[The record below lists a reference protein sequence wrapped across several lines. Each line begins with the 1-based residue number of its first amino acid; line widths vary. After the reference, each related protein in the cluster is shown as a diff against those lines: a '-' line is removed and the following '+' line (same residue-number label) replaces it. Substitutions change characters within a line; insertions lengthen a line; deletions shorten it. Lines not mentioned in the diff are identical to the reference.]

1 MENIKSII
9 LMAHFSQI
17 DENNYVVQVLVVS
30 DDQEHRGEEF
40 LSIDLGLGGRWIQ
53 TSYNTRGGQHLYG
66 GTPFRKNFGAIGYQ
80 YREDL
85 DAFVGPKPYPS
96 WDILNE
102 ETGLYEC
109 PVPYPGNGSYK
120 WDEET
125 LSWIESY

>member
-1 MENIKSII
+1 MESIKSII
-9 LMAHFSQI
+9 LMAHFSQL
-17 DENNYVVQVLVVS
+17 DENNIVIQVLVVS

-40 LSIDLGLGGRWIQ
+40 LSVDLGLGGRWIQ

-66 GTPFRKNFGAIGYQ
+66 GTPFRKNFGATGYE

-85 DAFVGPKPYPS
+85 DAFIGPKPYPS

-109 PVPYPGNGSYK
+109 PVPYPGDGSYK